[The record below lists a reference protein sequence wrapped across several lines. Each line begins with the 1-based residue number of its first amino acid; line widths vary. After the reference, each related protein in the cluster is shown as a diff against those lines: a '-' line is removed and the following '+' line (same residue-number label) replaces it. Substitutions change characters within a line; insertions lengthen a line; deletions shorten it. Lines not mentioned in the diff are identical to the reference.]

1 MSKLIL
7 KGYIVV
13 AEEDLAAV
21 EAALPE
27 HTELTR
33 QESGCLK
40 FEVTQDSE
48 NKNIFNVHEEFVDS
62 DAFQAHKER
71 MKNTKWVAAAANAER
86 HFDISEE

>member
-27 HTELTR
+27 HTALTR